1 MLDSV
6 FRNISRAGW
15 VIGAFSLIIGG
26 FGIANIM
33 FVSVQE
39 RMSQIGIQ
47 KALGARRYVIM
58 TQFMAEASF
67 LSLAGGIA
75 GILLVFLVS
84 LPVNA
89 FSDSLMLTL
98 SIDNVL
104 TGMLVAVVIGL
115 LSGLLPAWKAATLDP
130 VKAICA

>member
-1 MLDSV
+1 
-6 FRNISRAGW
+6 
-15 VIGAFSLIIGG
+15 
-26 FGIANIM
+26 
-33 FVSVQE
+33 
-39 RMSQIGIQ
+39 
-47 KALGARRYVIM
+47 M